1 MDYQN
6 EMTLTFLSHSV
17 NEGFARS
24 AVAGFCV
31 QLNPTLDEIND
42 IKTAVSEAVTNCVV
56 HAYPNEV
63 GQITIFVGLKKDEVV
78 IKIMDNGVGIENFE
92 EAREP
97 FFTTKPTEER
107 AGMGFTVMESFMDEV
122 ILQKNNERGLI
133 VQLRKVLA
141 KTQSKSSINK
151 LIQWLHGTFKEQV
164 SIILSLWLP
173 F

>member
-63 GQITIFVGLKKDEVV
+63 GQITIFVGLKEDEVV

-107 AGMGFTVMESFMDEV
+107 AGMGFTVMESFMGEV

-141 KTQSKSSINK
+141 KTQSKSSQNGR
-151 LIQWLHGTFKEQV
+151 L
-164 SIILSLWLP
+164 
-173 F
+173 